1 MHWTNTCLI
10 YKTVGVRNMDA
21 FKIQL
26 LPKHFKHDKFSSFQR
41 QLSLYGFRK
50 ITRGREAGKDVNM
63 HVHLAGR

>member
-1 MHWTNTCLI
+1 
-10 YKTVGVRNMDA
+10 MDA